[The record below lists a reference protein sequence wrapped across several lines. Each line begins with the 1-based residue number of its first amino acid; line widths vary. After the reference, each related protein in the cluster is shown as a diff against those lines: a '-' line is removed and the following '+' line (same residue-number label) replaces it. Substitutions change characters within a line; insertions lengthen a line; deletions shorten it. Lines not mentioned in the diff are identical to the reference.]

1 MSDVVTSRV
10 VCARCGQA
18 QPVFCTCRG
27 CTDPVIL
34 CGCDEVT
41 EANVARE
48 GCCEACFAAGC
59 VAGLADFTRC
69 RRLAP

>member
-1 MSDVVTSRV
+1 MSDVVSSGV

-34 CGCDEVT
+34 CACDEVT

-59 VAGLADFTRC
+59 VEGLAGFTRC
-69 RRLAP
+69 RRLTP

>member
-1 MSDVVTSRV
+1 
-10 VCARCGQA
+10 
-18 QPVFCTCRG
+18 VFCTCRG

-34 CGCDEVT
+34 CACDEVT

-59 VAGLADFTRC
+59 VEGLASFTRC
-69 RRLAP
+69 RRLTP